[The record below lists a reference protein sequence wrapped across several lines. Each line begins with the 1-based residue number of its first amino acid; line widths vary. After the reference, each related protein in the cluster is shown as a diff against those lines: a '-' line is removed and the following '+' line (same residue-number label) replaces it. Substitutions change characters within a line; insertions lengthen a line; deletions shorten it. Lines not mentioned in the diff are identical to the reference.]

1 MSQIKH
7 FELEATLRTDIGKGA
22 SRRLRHAGLVP
33 VVIYGGAGKEPMS
46 LTISHNELLKH
57 LAHEAFYSHV
67 LVIRIEGHGVESA
80 VLKDVQRHPSR
91 PVILHIDLQRVS
103 DTQKLHMH
111 VPLHFVNGDVAPGVK
126 QGGGSI
132 SHQLVEVEVSCL
144 PKDLPEFIEV
154 DLGGMQV
161 DDVLHLSDLK
171 CPAGVELLALSH
183 GEEHDL
189 PVASLHL
196 ARGAKE
202 ATAEDAGE

>member
-33 VVIYGGAGKEPMS
+33 IVIYGGADKEPMS

-67 LVIRIEGHGVESA
+67 LVIKIEGHGVESA

-111 VPLHFVNGDVAPGVK
+111 VPLHFINGDVAPGVK

-132 SHQLVEVEVSCL
+132 THQLVEVEVSCL

-154 DLGGMQV
+154 DLGGMQI
-161 DDVLHLSDLK
+161 DDVLHLSNLK
-171 CPAGVELLALSH
+171 CPEGVELLALSH

>member
-126 QGGGSI
+126 QGGGTI

>member
-67 LVIRIEGHGVESA
+67 LVIKIEGHGVESA

-126 QGGGSI
+126 QGGGTI

-161 DDVLHLSDLK
+161 DDVLHLSDIK

-183 GEEHDL
+183 GEEHNL

-196 ARGAKE
+196 SRGAKE
-202 ATAEDAGE
+202 ATAEEAGE

>member
-91 PVILHIDLQRVS
+91 PVVLHIDLQRVS

-111 VPLHFVNGDVAPGVK
+111 VPLHFINGDVAPGVK

-132 SHQLVEVEVSCL
+132 THQLVEVEVSCL

-161 DDVLHLSDLK
+161 DDVLHLSDIK

-183 GEEHDL
+183 GEEHNL

>member
-67 LVIRIEGHGVESA
+67 LVIKIEGHGVESA

-126 QGGGSI
+126 QGGGTI

-161 DDVLHLSDLK
+161 DDVLHLSDIK

-183 GEEHDL
+183 GEEHNL
-189 PVASLHL
+189 PIASLHL

-202 ATAEDAGE
+202 ATAEEAGE